1 MSSLNLTVM
10 EKNDVQIFVE
20 NVQNAKPHDVDV
32 FMSWFAKGNQAAWHR
47 FIVGAYNHPIT
58 WWIGIFQL
66 QMQMG
71 IWGHHRRAV
80 ASTRSNVLWQAT
92 QPLRS
97 EAGKMLQGKPA
108 PLLSGIVKY
117 NLKYRKADIAGRLVG
132 GQFTNYASMGGRFGN
147 KRLPKSVKLPVG
159 AANFILASYG
169 AAIKA
174 VVEGHRNAEAV
185 IQSILTGH
193 PEHLPKNYRSDS
205 NAPLTENETQ
215 LYQNIESALSEV
227 MSLTQVT
234 PGPVPI
240 KEFCS
245 RPENINLKGVCK

>member
-1 MSSLNLTVM
+1 MSELDLGFM
-10 EKNDVQIFVE
+10 EKDDVQTFVE
-20 NVQNAKPHDVDV
+20 NVQKSNPREVDV
-32 FMSWFAKGNQAAWHR
+32 FISWFANGNEAVWSR
-47 FIVGAYNHPIT
+47 FIRGAYNHPIT

-71 IWGHHRRAV
+71 IWGPHRRAV
-80 ASTRSNVLWQAT
+80 ASTRANVLWQAT

-97 EAGKMLQGKPA
+97 EVGEMLQGKPA

-117 NLKYRKADIAGRLVG
+117 NLKHRKADIAGRLVG

-159 AANFILASYG
+159 ASNFILASYG

-174 VVEGHRNAEAV
+174 VVEGHKNAEAV

-193 PEHLPKNYRSDS
+193 PEHLPKNYHSDS
-205 NAPLTENETQ
+205 NTPFTEEETR
-215 LYQNIESALSEV
+215 LHKNIETVLSAV
-227 MSLTQVT
+227 MSLTQAT
-234 PGPVPI
+234 PGPIPI

-245 RPENINLKGVCK
+245 RPENINLKGICK